1 MRLSKG
7 GGGCWAAQTAQ
18 EREAGES
25 GKSALGFVGLL
36 GFFICISRHMAHMR
50 IMDINEP
57 CSLACRAAPEYS
69 PTQSKAAAALL
80 RKQEAPGL

>member
-1 MRLSKG
+1 MRLRKG

-18 EREAGES
+18 EGEAGES

-57 CSLACRAAPEYS
+57 CSLACRAAP
-69 PTQSKAAAALL
+69 TQSKAAAALL